1 MPSSTSAKK
10 RTTTK
15 TVKPTKSAAKAVKP
29 AAKTPTAKRTLAA
42 RSAASPKPRST
53 KAPARK
59 FATLAAS
66 GPLLTYD
73 LIATRAHDLYVASGH
88 QGHREVEF
96 WLEAERQLS
105 KRIKL

>member
-15 TVKPTKSAAKAVKP
+15 TVKPTKP
-29 AAKTPTAKRTLAA
+29 AAKTPTATRTLAA
-42 RSAASPKPRST
+42 KSAASPKPRST
-53 KAPARK
+53 KAPAGK
-59 FATLAAS
+59 SATLAAR
-66 GPLLTYD
+66 GPVLSYD

>member
-15 TVKPTKSAAKAVKP
+15 TAKPTKSAAKAVKP

-59 FATLAAS
+59 FATLAVTC
-66 GPLLTYD
+66 PMCFHP
-73 LIATRAHDLYVASGH
+73 R
-88 QGHREVEF
+88 
-96 WLEAERQLS
+96 
-105 KRIKL
+105 